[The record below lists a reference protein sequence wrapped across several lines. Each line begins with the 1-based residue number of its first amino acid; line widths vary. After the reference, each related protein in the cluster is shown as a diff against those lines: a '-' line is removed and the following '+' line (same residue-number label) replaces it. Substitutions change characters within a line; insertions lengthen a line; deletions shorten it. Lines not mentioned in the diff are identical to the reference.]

1 MGYIVMS
8 SINFDN
14 VYLLLIAIP
23 LIVLFTVP
31 FLLAVRKDNRNGHNI
46 ASQIMHIVMA
56 FIIAFAAAGTSIT
69 SVLTE
74 TDIYVVADVSYSAN
88 KNLDKIDEYISRLEL
103 PRNSKLGLVCFGK
116 DYELVSDLGKPQD
129 IKSVKESQV
138 DNSETNIAEALEYTG
153 SLFDDDVIK
162 RIVLITDGKQT
173 DETDTYA
180 MKRAIDI
187 LETHD
192 VKVDA
197 IFLDDNISE
206 ETREIQIS
214 GVEYKKSVFL
224 NSEETATVSVQS
236 TIDTEVIMG
245 LYRDDSK
252 IRERTVA
259 LTAGNNAVSFD
270 LDTSRGGSYTY
281 KVSIDYVEP
290 AEGNIS
296 NDKSA
301 YNNEYYFT
309 QKVSDEIK
317 VLAVAG
323 SWNDCTALVEQY
335 APNASIDVYEN
346 DRHTPDDI
354 KIKFINQYADN
365 DKVNIY
371 YNNIDVP
378 SSVEL
383 LCKYDE
389 IVLANVDITAVN
401 DEYGS
406 DGFGYPMSVMN
417 PTEFVNNL
425 DTVVSSLGKSLVT
438 MGNLQIQTSDKPEL
452 KALDNM
458 LPVRFGKS
466 DDEPRLYTIVI
477 DSSRSMNQGH
487 RLDAAKNVATKLV
500 NMLQSNDQICIV
512 TFFGEVKIV
521 QQPRPLTNPG
531 DIIDRINS
539 LDGTQGTIIGKGL
552 EAAHNLIKDLPY
564 SDKQLILITDG
575 LKYDE
580 KDNPVQIA
588 ADMYEDDI
596 VTSVVGVGGD
606 RHDSSV
612 DELLNG
618 VANAGHGNYTYINAT
633 GSNGEIDDKLWGEMA
648 DNIVETVVE
657 RETKVVV
664 NRRIDESLDN
674 INKDNIP
681 SVSGFVNS
689 ASKASATNVLELAYT
704 KPGSQK
710 TKEVPLYSYWNYGKG
725 KVSTFTSALTGDW
738 IKSWDSVSG
747 LKPGFLAGV
756 FETNMP
762 DEKTDYPYTFEVLKT
777 GNTARVQVIPETTRF
792 KATAK
797 VELINP
803 DGKKEEVVFTDLE
816 EGYYYSYEFNC
827 FAVGQYDVKVTY
839 TYQSIDYLATTS
851 LNISYASEYDE
862 FASFEASALF
872 KAVNGRGTVSMDG
885 NLTIVNDENDMGTY
899 KVDLAMPLLIAC
911 IVLYIVDIVVRK
923 LKWEDVKSFFGGF
936 KKTDSKKTGGNQ

>member
-153 SLFDDDVIK
+153 SLFEDDVIK

-335 APNASIDVYEN
+335 APNATIDVYEN
-346 DRHTPDDI
+346 DRHTPDDT
-354 KIKFINQYADN
+354 KKKFINRYADN

-401 DEYGS
+401 EVWGS
-406 DGFGYPMSVMN
+406 DGYGYPMSIMN
-417 PTEFVNNL
+417 PTEFVKNL
-425 DTVVSSLGKSLVT
+425 DIVVSSFGKSLVT

-452 KALDNM
+452 KTLDNM

-477 DSSRSMNQGH
+477 DSSRSMNH
-487 RLDAAKNVATKLV
+487 SYRLVAAKNVATKLV
-500 NMLQSNDQICIV
+500 NTLQSNDQICIV
-512 TFFGEVKIV
+512 TFFGEVRIV

-539 LDGTQGTIIGKGL
+539 LDGTQGTVIGKGL
-552 EAAHNLIKDLPY
+552 EAAYNLIKRLPY
-564 SDKQLILITDG
+564 SDKQLMLITDG
-575 LKYDE
+575 MKAEGDS
-580 KDNPVQIA
+580 DPVQVA
-588 ADMYEDDI
+588 TDMYEDGI
-596 VTSVVGVGGD
+596 VTSVVGVGANSD
-606 RHDSSV
+606 ASASAA
-612 DELLNG
+612 ELLSSI
-618 VANAGHGNYTYINAT
+618 AEAGHGKYTYINA
-633 GSNGEIDDKLWGEMA
+633 GQSEGEIDDSLWGEMA
-648 DNIVETVVE
+648 DSMVESMVE
-657 RETKVVV
+657 RETKVIV

-681 SVSGFVNS
+681 SVLGFVNS
-689 ASKASATNVLELAYT
+689 AAKASATNVLELEYT

-710 TKEVPLYSYWNYGKG
+710 TKEVPLYSYWNYGEG
-725 KVSTFTSALTGDW
+725 KVSTFTSSLTGNW
-738 IKSWDSVSG
+738 IKNWDSVSG
-747 LKPGFLAGV
+747 LKQGFLAGV

-777 GNTARVQVIPETTRF
+777 GNTARVQVIPATTRF
-792 KATAK
+792 KSTAK
-797 VELINP
+797 VELTKP
-803 DGKKEEVVFTDLE
+803 DGNTEEEVLTFDA
-816 EGYYYSYEFNC
+816 YYYFYEFNC
-827 FAVGQYDVKVTY
+827 SAVGQYDVKVTY
-839 TYQSIDYLATTS
+839 TYQDIDYTTTTS
-851 LNISYASEYDE
+851 LNIPYASEYDE

-872 KAVNGRGTVSMDG
+872 KALNGRGTVSMDG
-885 NLTIVNDENDMGTY
+885 NLTIANDENDMGTY
-899 KVDLAMPLLIAC
+899 SVDLAMPLLVAC

-936 KKTDSKKTGGNQ
+936 KKTDSKKTGGSQ